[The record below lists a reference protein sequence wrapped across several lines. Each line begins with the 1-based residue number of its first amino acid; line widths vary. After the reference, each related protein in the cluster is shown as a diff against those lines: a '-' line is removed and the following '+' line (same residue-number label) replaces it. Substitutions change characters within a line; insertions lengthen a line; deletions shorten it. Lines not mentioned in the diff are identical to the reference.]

1 MEIFQQILFGIA
13 LVTAVYF
20 FSKRMSLIRKLILL
34 GKEEDL
40 HDQSIQRWKNV
51 FLLALGQKKMFKN
64 PTVAFLHLLVYVG
77 FIIINIEMIEIMI
90 DGLFGTHRFLLSIIP
105 SLYPL
110 LINSFEIL
118 AALVIIA
125 CIIFLVRRNLIHV
138 KRLWSNDLKGWPSKD
153 ANIILVVEIVL
164 MMLFLKMNAADTLLQ
179 SRGVG
184 DYANHATGNFFI
196 SSLLH
201 PLMNR
206 FSIETL
212 VLTERICWW
221 LHILGVL
228 GFLNY
233 LSWSKHLHIILAFPN
248 AYFSRLEPQGK
259 LKNMPA
265 VQKEVLY
272 AFQPEMATAGAI
284 DQNPSSFGAKDIHDL
299 SWKNLLDAFSCTECG
314 RCTAACPAN
323 QTGKML
329 SPRKIMMDTRD
340 RAEEIGSK
348 INQGIDWKAENRT
361 LLYDYISEEEIRACT
376 TCNSCVEACP
386 VSINPLDII
395 VELRRYLIMEKSSSP
410 QEWTSMF
417 GNIENNFAP
426 WKFSPDQRINW
437 TNEST

>member
-1 MEIFQQILFGIA
+1 MEIFQQILFGLA
-13 LVTAVYF
+13 LTTAVYF
-20 FSKRMSLIRKLILL
+20 FSKRMALIRKLILL
-34 GKEEDL
+34 GKPEEL
-40 HDQSIQRWKNV
+40 HDQPMKRWKNLA
-51 FLLALGQKKMFKN
+51 LLALGQKKMFKN
-64 PTVAFLHLLVYVG
+64 PTVALLHLLVYAG

-90 DGLFGTHRFLLSIIP
+90 DGLFGTHRFLLGIIP
-105 SLYPL
+105 SYYSL
-110 LINSFEIL
+110 LINSFEAL
-118 AALVIIA
+118 AALVIVA
-125 CIIFLVRRNLIHV
+125 CIIFLIRRNLIHV
-138 KRLWSNDLKGWPSKD
+138 KRLWSKDLSGWPSRD
-153 ANIILVVEIVL
+153 ANIILLVEIAL
-164 MMLFLKMNAADTLLQ
+164 MMLFLNMNAADGLLQ
-179 SRGVG
+179 LKGVEP
-184 DYANHATGNFFI
+184 YSNHTTEKFHV

-201 PLMNR
+201 PLLEN
-206 FSIETL
+206 FSNQTL
-212 VLTERICWW
+212 MMIERICWW

-233 LSWSKHLHIILAFPN
+233 LSVSKHLHIILAFPN

-259 LKNMPA
+259 LKNMPT

-272 AFQPEMATAGAI
+272 AFQPELAPGVAADQPTA
-284 DQNPSSFGAKDIHDL
+284 SFGAKDIDDL

-323 QTGKML
+323 QTGKIL
-329 SPRKIMMDTRD
+329 SPRKVMMATRD

-348 INQGIDWKAENRT
+348 IHQQTDWKSDNRS
-361 LLYDYISEEEIRACT
+361 LLYDHISEEEIRACT
-376 TCNSCVEACP
+376 TCNACVEACP

-437 TNEST
+437 TKESS

>member
-1 MEIFQQILFGIA
+1 MEIFQQILFGLA
-13 LVTAVYF
+13 LATAIYF

-40 HDQSIQRWKNV
+40 HDQPVQRWKNV
-51 FLLALGQKKMFKN
+51 ILLALGQKKMFKN
-64 PTVAFLHLLVYVG
+64 PTIALLHLLVYAG
-77 FIIINIEMIEIMI
+77 FVIINIEMIEIMI

-138 KRLWSNDLKGWPSKD
+138 KRLWSNDLKGWPSRD
-153 ANIILVVEIVL
+153 ANIILLVEIVL

-179 SRGVG
+179 SKGIG
-184 DYANHATGNFFI
+184 QYADHFTGNFYI

-201 PLMNR
+201 PLMNG

-212 VLTERICWW
+212 VMTERICWW
-221 LHILGVL
+221 LHIMGVL

-233 LSWSKHLHIILAFPN
+233 LSWSKHLHIVLAFPN

-259 LKNMPA
+259 LKNMPS

-272 AFQPEMATAGAI
+272 AFQPELATSASN
-284 DQNPSSFGAKDIHDL
+284 DQNPSSFGAKDINDL

-323 QTGKML
+323 QTGKIL
-329 SPRKIMMDTRD
+329 SPRKIMMATRD

-376 TCNSCVEACP
+376 TCNACVEACP

-410 QEWTSMF
+410 QEWTAMF

-437 TNEST
+437 TKE

>member
-1 MEIFQQILFGIA
+1 MEIFQQILFGLA
-13 LVTAVYF
+13 LATAIYF

-40 HDQSIQRWKNV
+40 HDQPVQRWKNV
-51 FLLALGQKKMFKN
+51 ILLALGQKKMFKN
-64 PTVAFLHLLVYVG
+64 PTVALLHLLVYAG
-77 FIIINIEMIEIMI
+77 FVIINIEMIEIVI

-138 KRLWSNDLKGWPSKD
+138 KRLWSNDLKGWPSRD
-153 ANIILVVEIVL
+153 ANIILLVEIVL

-179 SRGVG
+179 SKGIGQYV
-184 DYANHATGNFFI
+184 DHFTGNFYI

-201 PLMNR
+201 PLMNG

-212 VLTERICWW
+212 VMTERICWW
-221 LHILGVL
+221 LHIIGVL

-233 LSWSKHLHIILAFPN
+233 LSWSKHLHIVLAFPN

-259 LKNMPA
+259 LKNMPS

-272 AFQPEMATAGAI
+272 AFQPELATSASN
-284 DQNPSSFGAKDIHDL
+284 DQNPSSFGAKDINDL

-323 QTGKML
+323 QTGKIL
-329 SPRKIMMDTRD
+329 SPRKIMMATRD

-361 LLYDYISEEEIRACT
+361 LLYDYISEDEIRACT
-376 TCNSCVEACP
+376 TCNACVEACP

-410 QEWTSMF
+410 QEWTAMF

-437 TNEST
+437 TKE

>member
-1 MEIFQQILFGIA
+1 MEIFQQILFGLA
-13 LVTAVYF
+13 LATAVYF
-20 FSKRMSLIRKLILL
+20 FSKRISLIRKLILL

-40 HDQSIQRWKNV
+40 QDLPVQRWKNV

-64 PTVAFLHLLVYVG
+64 PTVAFLHLLVYAG

-90 DGLFGTHRFLLSIIP
+90 DGLFGTHRFLLGILP
-105 SLYPL
+105 ALYPL
-110 LINSFEIL
+110 LINLFELL
-118 AALVIIA
+118 AALVIVA
-125 CIIFLVRRNLIHV
+125 CVIFLLRRNLIHI
-138 KRLWSNDLKGWPSKD
+138 KRLWSNDLKGWPSRD

-179 SRGVG
+179 SKGVG
-184 DYANHATGNFFI
+184 HYANHATGNFYI

-201 PLMNR
+201 PLMSH
-206 FSIETL
+206 FSNETL

-265 VQKEVLY
+265 VQKEVQY
-272 AFQPEMATAGAI
+272 AFQPALATNDTN
-284 DQNPSSFGAKDIHDL
+284 DQHPSSFGAKDIHDL

-323 QTGKML
+323 QTGKLL
-329 SPRKIMMDTRD
+329 SPRKIMMATRD
-340 RAEEIGSK
+340 RAEEIGVK
-348 INQGIDWKAENRT
+348 INQGIDWKADNRT

-376 TCNSCVEACP
+376 TCNACVEACP

-437 TNEST
+437 TKESI

>member
-1 MEIFQQILFGIA
+1 MEIFQQILFGLA
-13 LVTAVYF
+13 LATAIYF

-40 HDQSIQRWKNV
+40 HDQPVQRWKNV
-51 FLLALGQKKMFKN
+51 ILLALGQKKMFKN
-64 PTVAFLHLLVYVG
+64 PTVALLHLLVYAG
-77 FIIINIEMIEIMI
+77 FVIINIEMIEIMI

-105 SLYPL
+105 SFYPL

-138 KRLWSNDLKGWPSKD
+138 KRLWSNDLKGWPSRD
-153 ANIILVVEIVL
+153 ANIILLVEIVL

-179 SRGVG
+179 SKGIG
-184 DYANHATGNFFI
+184 QYADQFTGNFYI

-201 PLMNR
+201 PLMNG

-212 VLTERICWW
+212 VMTERICWW
-221 LHILGVL
+221 LHIIGVL

-233 LSWSKHLHIILAFPN
+233 LSWSKHLHIVLAFPN

-259 LKNMPA
+259 LKNMPS

-272 AFQPEMATAGAI
+272 AFQPELATSASN
-284 DQNPSSFGAKDIHDL
+284 DQNPSSFGAKDINDL

-323 QTGKML
+323 QTGKIL
-329 SPRKIMMDTRD
+329 SPRKIMMATRD
-340 RAEEIGSK
+340 RAEEIGTK

-376 TCNSCVEACP
+376 TCNACVEACP

-410 QEWTSMF
+410 QEWTAMF

-437 TNEST
+437 TKE